1 MLLLLLNIFLPFS
14 VHPIKQNSKTTTN
27 GLGATRMQHKKVW
40 VFAICL
46 GILLMFGSS
55 AFAQSK
61 DMTSRDLSGISP
73 QNHKYIFSTLGGAAA
88 GAGLGF
94 ILGGGAKTAKL
105 AMMGGGGA
113 STWFLHTHKY
123 ALGQYHEWAMI
134 GSNTTLGMGI
144 GWTICDCDNGLIAG
158 ALLGGGGTA
167 AYEALK
173 NDPQARNAYNRAR
186 Q

>member
-1 MLLLLLNIFLPFS
+1 MLLLLVNISNPYV
-14 VHPIKQNSKTTTN
+14 VHPMVQVSKTTQIF
-27 GLGATRMQHKKVW
+27 GLGATRMRHTKLW
-40 VFAICL
+40 VYAICL
-46 GILLMFGSS
+46 GLLMMFGSS
-55 AFAQSK
+55 AFAQNMS
-61 DMTSRDLSGISP
+61 SRDLSGISP

-113 STWFLHTHKY
+113 STWFLTTHRH
-123 ALGQYHEWAMI
+123 ALGQYHDWAMI

-167 AYEALK
+167 VYEALK
-173 NDPQARNAYNRAR
+173 GDPAARNAYNRAKP
-186 Q
+186 